1 MEIEE
6 KMIVIFLG
14 LPVIVVIAAVLFC
27 PFFSFMEPTNGSH
40 TGYITAVE
48 KNGVIW
54 KTGRAYV
61 KTDTQ
66 SSQEDQYCV
75 KDQKVYD
82 ELVKAQ
88 TSKEMVTVKFDA
100 PLIVAN
106 WECGGESAI
115 IYQVD
120 IIK

>member
-1 MEIEE
+1 METEE
-6 KMIVIFLG
+6 KVVGCLVGIFVLG
-14 LPVIVVIAAVLFC
+14 LLGLLVFST
-27 PFFSFMEPTNGSH
+27 FFSLFTPTEGSH
-40 TGYITAVE
+40 TGFITAVE

-75 KDQKVYD
+75 RDQRVYD

-88 TSKEMVTVKFDA
+88 TSKEKVTVKFNA
-100 PLIVAN
+100 PLIVAK
-106 WECGGESAI
+106 WDCGGEDAI
-115 IYQVD
+115 IYDVVVE
-120 IIK
+120 